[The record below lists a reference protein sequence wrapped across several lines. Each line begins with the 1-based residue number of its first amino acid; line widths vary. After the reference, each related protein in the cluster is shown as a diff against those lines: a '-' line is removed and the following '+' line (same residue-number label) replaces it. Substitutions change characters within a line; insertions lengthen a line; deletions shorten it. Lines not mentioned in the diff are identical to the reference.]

1 MTRQLSRG
9 VLAGSGVLAGGG
21 WSWLGAWLGVI
32 LAAGCVLVFAGLPV
46 NRRPG
51 LEARLAPYLRD
62 TARPSRLL
70 AVRRDAGGPGWLQI
84 LDPVVRD
91 LGRGVERLLGGA
103 ASVRRRLQR
112 AGLPPDVESFRAEQV
127 VWGVAG
133 GVLGLVAATVMWL
146 SKAGSVLPLVLMVFC
161 AVGTGV
167 VARDQMLTMSA
178 TKRERQMLA
187 EVPTIAELLALAVGA
202 GEGATGALERVC
214 RLSHGQLAAEL
225 RQCLADARAGA
236 NLPVALQGLADRT
249 GLVSLAR
256 FVDGIVVAVER
267 GTPLADVL
275 RSQAQDVREAG
286 RRSVMEEGGKKE
298 IAMMVPVVFLVLP
311 VTVLFAIYPGVA
323 FLEFSI

>member
-1 MTRQLSRG
+1 MTHQLAVGVLVASG
-9 VLAGSGVLAGGG
+9 VLAGSG
-21 WSWLGAWLGVI
+21 WSWLGAWLGAI
-32 LAAGCVLVFAGLPV
+32 LSAGCLLVLVGLPV

-70 AVRRDAGGPGWLQI
+70 AVRRDPGGPGWLQI
-84 LDPVVRD
+84 LDPVVHD

-112 AGLPPDVESFRAEQV
+112 AGLPPDVEGFRAEQV
-127 VWGVAG
+127 VWGVSG
-133 GVLGLVAATVMWL
+133 GVLGIVAATLMWL
-146 SKAGSVLPLVLMVFC
+146 NKGGSVIPLVLMVFC

-178 TKRERQMLA
+178 SKRERQMLA
-187 EVPTIAELLALAVGA
+187 EFPTIAELLALAVGA

-311 VTVLFAIYPGVA
+311 VTILFAIYPGIA
-323 FLEFSI
+323 FLKFSI